1 MKQKHSSVHLPE
13 FEESVKAVLGA
24 YEWKGSIKK
33 PDRLKISIWCQL
45 WRYTLSME
53 FPGGWMET
61 AALRAVQVSGLLQAQ
76 LKMDLNSEVY
86 ILLDSFI
93 LFNLYEMLTLKKL

>member
-1 MKQKHSSVHLPE
+1 
-13 FEESVKAVLGA
+13 
-24 YEWKGSIKK
+24 
-33 PDRLKISIWCQL
+33 
-45 WRYTLSME
+45 
-53 FPGGWMET
+53 MET
-61 AALRAVQVSGLLQAQ
+61 AALRAVQVNGLLQAQ